1 MYYALDEIP
10 RLGYTN
16 FMQKREDPTIITSKE
31 ELRRHLVLTEDEKMF
46 DTDDTKI
53 LPLKIPFYFF
63 NLIDKNDPLDPI
75 RRQVVPTKC
84 EQQVLAEEHIDPLSE
99 VDHSVTERLIHR
111 YQSRVA
117 FLTTDVCPLHCRHC
131 FRRRFTGTFQGPA
144 DEKQIG
150 LAAAY
155 VQAHPEVKEILFT
168 GGDVL
173 TLSNQALEAMIRA
186 FRDKRPDLIIRL
198 CTRMPA
204 SYPMRI
210 TAELITMLKQFN
222 SAPFYL
228 MTQFNHP
235 RELTT
240 QAIEAIRLFVDAGIP
255 AMNQTVLLKGVNDDV
270 PTLEELC
277 NNLVFNRIKPY
288 YLFQGDLVSGTAH
301 FRVPL
306 KEGLAIEAELRKR
319 LSGLAMPLYA
329 IDLPQGGGKVPLIQG
344 YLSEQ
349 SGCGLWSFR
358 TVDGEIRTYPDPKEQ
373 SSSEHPRWLWSESPD
388 AASHTLQESGTQSSP
403 SPRRQEP

>member
-1 MYYALDEIP
+1 MTL
-10 RLGYTN
+10 RYT
-16 FMQKREDPTIITSKE
+16 FVMHKHRQSTIITSKE
-31 ELRRHLVLTEDEKMF
+31 ALSTHLALTEDEWLF
-46 DTDDTKI
+46 DSDDPTS
-53 LPLKIPFYFF
+53 LPLKIPCYFLA
-63 NLIDKNDPLDPI
+63 LIDKNDPEDPI
-75 RRQVVPTKC
+75 RRQIVPTRR
-84 EQQVLAEEHIDPLSE
+84 EQQVLFEEHLDPLAE
-99 VDHSVTERLIHR
+99 VDHSVTDRLIHR

-144 DEKQIG
+144 TKQQVEQ
-150 LAAAY
+150 AASY
-155 VQAHPEVKEILFT
+155 VHVHPEVKEILFT

-173 TLSNQALEAMIRA
+173 TLSNKALEKMIKA
-186 FRDKRPDLIIRL
+186 FRDKRPDLVIRL
-198 CTRMPA
+198 CSRMPA

-210 TAELITMLKQFN
+210 KADLIAMLKQFD

-235 RELTT
+235 RELTAR
-240 QAIEAIRLFVDAGIP
+240 AIEAVRLFVDGGIP
-255 AMNQTVLLKGVNDDV
+255 AMNQTVLLKGVNDEV
-270 PTLEELC
+270 STLEELC
-277 NNLVFNRIKPY
+277 NTLVFNRIKPY

-329 IDLPQGGGKVPLIQG
+329 IDLPQGGGKVPLMQG

-358 TVDGEIRTYPDPKEQ
+358 TVEGETRTYPDPMEQ
-373 SSSEHPRWLWSESPD
+373 SSSEHPR
-388 AASHTLQESGTQSSP
+388 
-403 SPRRQEP
+403 